1 MIKEETNITSST
13 GHDRLGP
20 IMAFLRGR
28 GLSEFSMAK
37 TIGRTYQAFHRSVEK
52 IDDMLISC
60 IMQLFE
66 SAGCHGKFYFY
77 DTVEEL
83 EGYRSLLSLRPIVKE
98 LPENRRTINE
108 KFLTSRNLDGLLYYM
123 KTHKLTES
131 AIAEAVGIGE
141 KRINYMFQKDD
152 TRVSR
157 LISIAKA
164 LKCNILFDV
173 VVDKDVELQPEEPA
187 YICRIRTTEG
197 TVAPL
202 SNFVEAAEDEAE

>member
-1 MIKEETNITSST
+1 MIKEETNITSSS
-13 GHDRLGP
+13 GHDRLGT

-28 GLSEFSMAK
+28 GLSELSMAK
-37 TIGRTYQAFHRSVEK
+37 TIGRTYQAFHRSVES
-52 IDDMLISC
+52 IDDMAISC

-66 SAGCHGKFYFY
+66 SVGCHGKFYFY

-108 KFLTSRNLDGLLYYM
+108 KFLTSHNLDGLLYYM

-131 AIAEAVGIGE
+131 AIAEAVGINE
-141 KRINYMFQKDD
+141 KRITYMFQKDD
-152 TRVSR
+152 TRISR

-173 VVDKDVELQPEEPA
+173 VVDKEVELQPEEPA
-187 YICRIRTTEG
+187 YICRIRTADG
-197 TVAPL
+197 TVTPL
-202 SNFVEAAEDEAE
+202 STFVESTEEESE